1 MEKIAI
7 IGTGVA
13 GMGCAYFLHKKYDVT
28 LFEKNDYVGGHTN
41 TITVDEEGTPI
52 HIDTGFMVYN
62 HVTYPNLLKLFARLN
77 VPTKKTSMS
86 FSVQH
91 VPSGLEFSG
100 SGLDGLFAQRK
111 NIFSIRHIK
120 MLRQIGRF
128 NTECEEVLTNERY
141 FEMSLG
147 DYVRE
152 KNYGDDMLYKYLIPM
167 SSAVWST
174 PIDEMLN
181 FPAYTLVRFF
191 KNHGFL
197 GLDTQHQWYTVVNG
211 SQSYRELMIEPFRNK
226 IRINSPVVRVERGEK
241 CAAVILKNG
250 EQQTFD
256 KVIFA
261 SHADETVSML
271 AEATTRERTLLTPF
285 HYQENVALLHTDET
299 VMPKTKRTWSSWNYR
314 IDQEQSGKL
323 SPATIYW
330 MNSLQQVSKK
340 RNYFVNI
347 NGEERVNPQSVVKRI
362 VYTHPVFSVDA
373 LKAQKDLPS
382 LNQSGPVYFC
392 GSYFR
397 YGFHE
402 DAFASAVD
410 LCSTILKKNV
420 WE

>member
-7 IGTGVA
+7 IGTGIA

-41 TITVDEEGTPI
+41 TVTVDEDGTPVY
-52 HIDTGFMVYN
+52 IDTGFMVYN
-62 HVTYPNLLKLFARLN
+62 HITYPNLLKLFAELN

-91 VPSGLEFSG
+91 VLTGLEFCG

-111 NIFSIRHIK
+111 NIFNFGHIK
-120 MLRQIGRF
+120 MLKQIGRF
-128 NTECEEVLTNERY
+128 NTECEEVLTNPRY

-174 PIDEMLN
+174 PIDAMLE

-211 SQSYRELMIEPFRNK
+211 SRSYRDLMIESFRNK
-226 IRINSPVVRVERGEK
+226 IKTSSPVARVERNETS
-241 CAAVILKNG
+241 ATVILKNG
-250 EQQTFD
+250 ERQSFD

-261 SHADETVSML
+261 SHADETLLML
-271 AEATTRERTLLTPF
+271 TNPTDLEQQLLSPF
-285 HYQENVALLHTDET
+285 KYQENIALLHTDES
-299 VMPKTKRTWSSWNYR
+299 VMPKTKRIWSSWNYR
-314 IDQEQSGKL
+314 IDADTNGNL
-323 SPATIYW
+323 SPTTIYW

-340 RNYFVNI
+340 KNYFVSI
-347 NGEERVNPQSVVKRI
+347 NGEERVNPRSVLKRI

-373 LKAQKDLPS
+373 LKAQQDLPKI
-382 LNQSGPVYFC
+382 NQSGPIYFC
-392 GSYFR
+392 GSYFK

-402 DAFASAVD
+402 DAFKSAVE
-410 LCSTILKKNV
+410 LSSAILNENV
-420 WE
+420 WK

>member
-347 NGEERVNPQSVVKRI
+347 NGEERVNPQLVVKRI

>member
-1 MEKIAI
+1 
-7 IGTGVA
+7 
-13 GMGCAYFLHKKYDVT
+13 
-28 LFEKNDYVGGHTN
+28 
-41 TITVDEEGTPI
+41 
-52 HIDTGFMVYN
+52 
-62 HVTYPNLLKLFARLN
+62 
-77 VPTKKTSMS
+77 
-86 FSVQH
+86 
-91 VPSGLEFSG
+91 
-100 SGLDGLFAQRK
+100 
-111 NIFSIRHIK
+111 
-120 MLRQIGRF
+120 
-128 NTECEEVLTNERY
+128 
-141 FEMSLG
+141 
-147 DYVRE
+147 
-152 KNYGDDMLYKYLIPM
+152 
-167 SSAVWST
+167 
-174 PIDEMLN
+174 
-181 FPAYTLVRFF
+181 
-191 KNHGFL
+191 
-197 GLDTQHQWYTVVNG
+197 
-211 SQSYRELMIEPFRNK
+211 
-226 IRINSPVVRVERGEK
+226 VERGEK